1 MREFNYTRHNDL
13 TVLSAKFDKFEY
25 RKHSHEE
32 YAIGVTLTG
41 IQKYWLEGEMLQSG
55 PGGVM
60 LFHPEQLH
68 DGCSGD
74 KSGLEYVMSYI
85 PRQLF
90 EEVSGQKDVLKFS
103 SPIIYD
109 RKLAENIVR
118 LTRSIEAGHGELLV
132 SELIMSVV
140 NSSANINDEL
150 RTPKNFK
157 AISRAIEIMHD
168 NFEAPLKLD
177 EICKEVQMSKFHFI
191 RQFKAIKG
199 LSPYQ
204 FFLGRRIEQAKKYLD
219 EGKELYDVMLE
230 CGFYDLS
237 HFNRQFK
244 SVYGLTAHAY
254 IKLLRKSG

>member
-1 MREFNYTRHNDL
+1 MREFNYTKYDDL
-13 TVLSAKFDKFEY
+13 TVLSAKFDEFEY

-32 YAIGVTLTG
+32 YAIGVTLAG
-41 IQKYWLEGEMLQSG
+41 IQRYWLEGEMLNST
-55 PGGVM
+55 PGGIM

-74 KSGLEYVMSYI
+74 KTGLEYVISYI

-90 EEVSGQKDVLKFS
+90 ESISGRKDVLKFS

-109 RKLAENIVR
+109 RKMAENIVR
-118 LTRSIEAGHGELLV
+118 MTRSIETGHGSLLI
-132 SELIMSVV
+132 SELIMDVI
-140 NSSANINDEL
+140 NRAANTVDEL
-150 RTPKNFK
+150 QTPKNFK
-157 AISRAIEIMHD
+157 AVNRAVEIMYD

-177 EICKEVQMSKFHFI
+177 EICKEVQMSKYHFI
-191 RQFKAIKG
+191 RQFKAVKG

-204 FFLGRRIEQAKKYLD
+204 FFLGRRVEQAKKYLD
-219 EGKELYDVMLE
+219 DGKELYAVMLE

-254 IKLLRKSG
+254 AKLLHKPC